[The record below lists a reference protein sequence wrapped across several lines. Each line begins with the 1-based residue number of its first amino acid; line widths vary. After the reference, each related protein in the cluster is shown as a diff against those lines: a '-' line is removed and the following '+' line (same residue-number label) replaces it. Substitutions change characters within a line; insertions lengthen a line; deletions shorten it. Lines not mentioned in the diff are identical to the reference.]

1 MRAKIS
7 KKWKYA
13 AFFSIFVAMK
23 PQLIDGVLFLSML
36 RQGAAVLERNKASI
50 NDLNVFPIPDGDTG
64 DNMYMTL
71 SAGCNAEPD
80 RDISKTSSAASSGM
94 LLGARGNSGVI
105 LSRIF
110 AGMAKALAGKTEIA
124 AADFGDVMAAAV
136 KEAYGV
142 VSNPVEGTILTV
154 LKDGASVSPGFT
166 SFEDLFQTVIVR
178 MEESLEHTPELLPVL
193 KEAGVV
199 DSGGAGLVC
208 IFKGMYEA
216 LCGTVDEYTGSG
228 DGVQA
233 QKAALNLDAFGPDAV
248 MEFGYCTE
256 FLLRLQTSKVDLQ
269 TFDESIIK
277 DYLNSVG
284 ESVVCF
290 RDGSIVKAH
299 VHTKTPGEI
308 LSACQKWGEFL
319 TLKIEN
325 MTLQHNEVNT
335 RETFL
340 TRRKPYGVVTVAS
353 GEGLVNALREAGA
366 DIVIEGGQTMNP
378 STEDFVSA
386 FKSVNADVI
395 FVLPN
400 NSNIIMTAQQAAGIY
415 TDSKVIVLPSKTLGA
430 GYVCIASMDLS
441 MKDPAEIEVAAKETI
456 DGVVT
461 GMVSRAVRDSSQDG
475 VNVRSGEYI
484 GFEHNRILCCA
495 PNAGQAACQLAAALD
510 LGSHDVALV
519 FGGRDASEP
528 EKLVS
533 ALTESFPRTE
543 IIMTDGGQPVY
554 DYIIVLC

>member
-1 MRAKIS
+1 MRAKVI
-7 KKWKYA
+7 KKWKNA
-13 AFFSIFVAMK
+13 AFFSIFVAMET
-23 PQLIDGVLFLSML
+23 QVIDGVLFLSMI

-71 SAGCNAEPD
+71 TAGCDATPD
-80 RDISKTSSAASSGM
+80 DDISKTASSSSSGM

-110 AGMAKALAGKTEIA
+110 AGMAKALEGKTCIGA
-124 AADFGDVMAAAV
+124 TDFGDVMAAAV

-154 LKDGASVSPGFT
+154 LKDGASVSSGHT
-166 SFEDLFQTVIVR
+166 SFGELFQAMTKK
-178 MEESLEHTPELLPVL
+178 MGESLEHTPELLPVL
-193 KEAGVV
+193 KDAGVV

-216 LCGTVDEYTGSG
+216 ICGKVDEYNGAGT
-228 DGVQA
+228 VM
-233 QKAALNLDAFGPDAV
+233 QKASLNLDAFGPDAV
-248 MEFGYCTE
+248 MKFGYCTE
-256 FLLRLQTSKVDLQ
+256 FLLRLQSSKVDLQ
-269 TFDESIIK
+269 IFDESVIK

-284 ESVVCF
+284 DSVVCF

-308 LSACQKWGEFL
+308 LSTCQQWGEFL

-386 FKSVNADVI
+386 FKSVNADTI

-400 NSNIIMTAQQAAGIY
+400 NSNIILTAQQAAGIY
-415 TDSKVIVLPSKTLGA
+415 SDSKVIVLPSKTLGA
-430 GYVCIASMDLS
+430 GYVCLASMDLS
-441 MKDPAEIEVAAKETI
+441 VKDPAEIEAAAKETI
-456 DGVVT
+456 GGVVT

-495 PNAGQAACQLAAALD
+495 PDAGQAACQLAAALD

-519 FGGRDASEP
+519 FSGRDVSEP
-528 EKLVS
+528 EKLAS
-533 ALTESFPRTE
+533 ALTASFPRTE

>member
-1 MRAKIS
+1 
-7 KKWKYA
+7 
-13 AFFSIFVAMK
+13 MK

-71 SAGCNAEPD
+71 SAGCNATPD
-80 RDISKTSSAASSGM
+80 KDISKTSSAASSGM

-124 AADFGDVMAAAV
+124 AVDFGDVMSAAV

-154 LKDGASVSPGFT
+154 LKDGASVSSGHT
-166 SFEDLFQTVIVR
+166 SFEELFRDVIKR

-216 LCGTVDEYTGSG
+216 LCGTVDEYNGAGTA
-228 DGVQA
+228 VQTA
-233 QKAALNLDAFGPDAV
+233 SLNLDAFGPDAV
-248 MEFGYCTE
+248 MKFGYCTE
-256 FLLRLQTSKVDLQ
+256 FLLRLQTSKLDLQ
-269 TFDESIIK
+269 TFDESVIK

-284 ESVVCF
+284 DSVVCF

-308 LSACQKWGEFL
+308 LSTCQKWGEFL

-340 TRRKPYGVVTVAS
+340 TRRKPYGIVTVAS

-378 STEDFVSA
+378 SAEDFIGA
-386 FKSVNADVI
+386 FRSINADTI

-415 TDSKVIVLPSKTLGA
+415 TESNVIVLPSKTLGA

-441 MKDPAEIEVAAKETI
+441 MKDPAEIEAAARESI

-475 VNVRSGEYI
+475 VDVRNGEYI

-495 PNAGQAACQLAAALD
+495 PDSGQAACQLAAVLD

-519 FGGRDASEP
+519 FSGRDASEP
-528 EKLVS
+528 EKLAS
-533 ALTESFPRTE
+533 ALTSSFPRTE